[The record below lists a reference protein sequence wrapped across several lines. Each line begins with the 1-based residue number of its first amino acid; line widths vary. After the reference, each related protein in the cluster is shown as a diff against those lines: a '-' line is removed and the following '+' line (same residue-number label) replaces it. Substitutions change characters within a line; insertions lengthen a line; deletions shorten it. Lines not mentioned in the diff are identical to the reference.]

1 MPASTCRAVA
11 SLAFSAALCTSPAH
25 ADSGDRAGDV
35 ALHFQATVATQA
47 HPGFMA
53 SYSGPHSLNSDSE
66 SATSVVMDI
75 FATARLWRGAE
86 LYLNPELSGGRG
98 LSSTLGVAA
107 FPSGEV
113 YRVGDP
119 APTIFPGRIFLRQT
133 FGFGGGRVR
142 LDDRPAQLAGTR
154 DRDALTITIGRVSTT
169 DVLDTN
175 PVSNDPHTSFMSWGL
190 WASAAFDYPAD
201 TRGYTWGAVA
211 SLDVADWS
219 ARSGIFLEPQVA
231 NGTEFDWNVARAR
244 GIAAEGERRWSWD
257 GRSGAARVLA
267 FLNTARMGDYDEAL
281 ALSAPPDVTATRE
294 NGRKKYGLVVSA
306 NQDLGSGLAAFARAS
321 WNDGHTETWAFTEI
335 DRSLALGVVQSGA
348 GWGREGDEAGAA
360 LVVSGLSGPHRRYL
374 EAGGSGFLL
383 GDGAL
388 RYAPEILG
396 ELYYRASVTKEISA
410 GVNYQPIVNPGFN
423 RDRGPAHVFT
433 GRMHVAF

>member
-1 MPASTCRAVA
+1 M
-11 SLAFSAALCTSPAH
+11 
-25 ADSGDRAGDV
+25 
-35 ALHFQATVATQA
+35 
-47 HPGFMA
+47 
-53 SYSGPHSLNSDSE
+53 
-66 SATSVVMDI
+66 
-75 FATARLWRGAE
+75 
-86 LYLNPELSGGRG
+86 
-98 LSSTLGVAA
+98 
-107 FPSGEV
+107 
-113 YRVGDP
+113 
-119 APTIFPGRIFLRQT
+119 
-133 FGFGGGRVR
+133 
-142 LDDRPAQLAGTR
+142 
-154 DRDALTITIGRVSTT
+154 
-169 DVLDTN
+169 
-175 PVSNDPHTSFMSWGL
+175 
-190 WASAAFDYPAD
+190 
-201 TRGYTWGAVA
+201 
-211 SLDVADWS
+211 
-219 ARSGIFLEPQVA
+219 
-231 NGTEFDWNVARAR
+231 
-244 GIAAEGERRWSWD
+244 
-257 GRSGAARVLA
+257 
-267 FLNTARMGDYDEAL
+267 
-281 ALSAPPDVTATRE
+281 TATRE

-374 EAGGSGFLL
+374 EAGGSGFIL